1 MSKLIY
7 WDLPSPIRDRYDEVV
22 YKPLFGGRSR
32 SGNPSVSRMLKK
44 LDTTAFL
51 INYGLDPYCND
62 HLQAI
67 YNLRSVI
74 HEYIDRH
81 NREVK
86 ERALKFKDLSTDLQG
101 RVLSILGPFWPLVD
115 PVTDIIDKL
124 HDRRRGHRK
133 RKESQDLMEVTEL
146 IRDLHDFQDPY
157 FDEVQI
163 MDKLIPRRIRPKLKN
178 TVWKICRASLYI
190 FVVFLF
196 TYLLILWYY
205 GGGS

>member
-1 MSKLIY
+1 MANMKLTY
-7 WDLPSPIRDRYDEVV
+7 WDLPSLIREGYDEVV

-32 SGNPSVSRMLKK
+32 NLSVSRMLKK
-44 LDTTAFL
+44 LDMTAFR
-51 INYGLDPYCND
+51 INYRLDPYRDD
-62 HLQAI
+62 HLQAV

-74 HEYIDRH
+74 HEYVDRH
-81 NREVK
+81 HREVND
-86 ERALKFKDLSTDLQG
+86 RVLKFKDLSTDLQG

-115 PVTDIIDKL
+115 SVADIIDKL

-146 IRDLHDFQDPY
+146 IRDLHDFLDPY
-157 FDEVQI
+157 FDGVRM
-163 MDKLIPRRIRPKLKN
+163 MDKLIPRQIRPKLKE
-178 TVWKICRASLYI
+178 TVWEVCWASLYI
-190 FVVFLF
+190 SGVFLF